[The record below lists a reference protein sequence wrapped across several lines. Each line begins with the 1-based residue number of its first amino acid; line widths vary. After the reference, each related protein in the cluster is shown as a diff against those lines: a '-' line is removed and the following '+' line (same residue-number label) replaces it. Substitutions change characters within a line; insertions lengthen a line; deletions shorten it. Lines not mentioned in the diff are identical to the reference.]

1 MSLKASNKID
11 TNRYELE
18 VQVDAE
24 AFEKAVNDTY
34 LKERKKIALPHNLLY
49 KLVIGRNAPLVQ
61 LHRNAPVPVAPFVFQ
76 KYFSYNFFQGSVL
89 FWLIHL
95 FQGVIIGA
103 PGYPCQQIGR
113 AHV

>member
-1 MSLKASNKID
+1 MSHNAPVGLVFAFP
-11 TNRYELE
+11 T
-18 VQVDAE
+18 DA
-24 AFEKAVNDTY
+24 
-34 LKERKKIALPHNLLY
+34 KKIALPHNLLY

-103 PGYPCQQIGR
+103 PGYPCQRQQVGQF
-113 AHV
+113 VFPP